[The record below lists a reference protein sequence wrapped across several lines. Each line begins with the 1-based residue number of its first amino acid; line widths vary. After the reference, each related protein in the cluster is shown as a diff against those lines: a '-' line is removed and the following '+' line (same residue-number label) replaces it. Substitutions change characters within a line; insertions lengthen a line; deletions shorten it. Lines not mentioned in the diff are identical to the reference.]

1 LTATGGSHTPLP
13 PLLTNRLR
21 TTWASRSPALLFAVK
36 SALAAGISWEIT
48 DLLLGEEAAALAM
61 ISSVV
66 VVQVTSWQTARRGIE
81 RLGGILIG
89 VILAFVVARFF
100 GLNIW
105 TITLIILSAQVIGMF
120 FQRRGPYL
128 ATQIPI
134 SAALALVLGATASE
148 YSLLRLLG
156 ALIGGV
162 VGTAISLLISPP
174 IYILRARDAVADLMA
189 QLAAEIPRLADAL
202 AGRLSETDTQQTYP
216 TIRALEQRVR
226 ATEQAY
232 TLGVDS
238 ARLSPWAFRA
248 RQMLED
254 YPDVLLALDRL
265 ARQMRRIAF
274 TINEPEAS
282 WREIAG
288 SQEWAGDYARV
299 LREIGETLATTAES
313 MRAPT
318 DTSPGAQPTAITAS
332 ERIGE
337 ARQRFSAWQAQ
348 LARDARSPDTSATS
362 SGRALML
369 RGAILTDLRRMLE
382 EAQDIVELAARPMP
396 MADD

>member
-1 LTATGGSHTPLP
+1 M
-13 PLLTNRLR
+13 
-21 TTWASRSPALLFAVK
+21 WASRSPTLLFALK
-36 SALAAGISWEIT
+36 SALAAGISWEIAN
-48 DLLLGEEAAALAM
+48 LLLGDEAAALAM

-89 VILAFVVARFF
+89 AVLAFVVARFF

-105 TITLIILSAQVIGMF
+105 TITLIILAAQIIGMF

-156 ALIGGV
+156 ALVGGV
-162 VGTAISLLISPP
+162 VGTVISLLISPP
-174 IYILRARDAVADLMA
+174 IYIFRARDAVADLMT
-189 QLAAEIPRLADAL
+189 QLAALIPRLAEAL
-202 AGRLSETDTQQTYP
+202 AGHLSEENTQEIYGA
-216 TIRALEQRVR
+216 IRALEQRVR

-238 ARLSPWAFRA
+238 ARLNPWALRA

-282 WREIAG
+282 WREIVR
-288 SQEWAGDYARV
+288 SQAWAEDYARA
-299 LREIGETLATTAES
+299 LREVGAILVTTAES
-313 MRAPT
+313 MRASSTPHHAGS
-318 DTSPGAQPTAITAS
+318 DAQPATPTMLA
-332 ERIGE
+332 RIEGIQ
-337 ARQRFSAWQAQ
+337 RQFGAWQAQ
-348 LARDARSPDTSATS
+348 LARDALPPDASAATS
-362 SGRALML
+362 GRVLML
-369 RGAILTDLRRMLE
+369 RGAILTDLRRMLD
-382 EAQDIVELAARPMP
+382 EAQDIVELAAHPAP
-396 MADD
+396 LHHEGE

>member
-1 LTATGGSHTPLP
+1 
-13 PLLTNRLR
+13 
-21 TTWASRSPALLFAVK
+21 
-36 SALAAGISWEIT
+36 
-48 DLLLGEEAAALAM
+48 M

-89 VILAFVVARFF
+89 AVLAFVVARFF

-105 TITLIILSAQVIGMF
+105 TITLIILAAQVIGTF

-156 ALIGGV
+156 ALVGGV
-162 VGTAISLLISPP
+162 VGTVISLLISPP
-174 IYILRARDAVADLMA
+174 IYIFRARDAVADLMA
-189 QLAAEIPRLADAL
+189 QLAALIPRLADAL
-202 AGRLSETDTQQTYP
+202 VGHLSEANTQETYL

-274 TINEPEAS
+274 TINEPELS
-282 WREIAG
+282 WREIVR
-288 SQEWAGDYARV
+288 SQAWADDYARV
-299 LREIGETLATTAES
+299 LREVGEILVTTAKS
-313 MRAPT
+313 MRA
-318 DTSPGAQPTAITAS
+318 SSASHNNAQPAAPTLLA
-332 ERIGE
+332 RIE
-337 ARQRFSAWQAQ
+337 DTLRQFGAWQAQ
-348 LARDARSPDTSATS
+348 LARDALPPDASAATS
-362 SGRALML
+362 GRVLML

-382 EAQDIVELAARPMP
+382 EAQDIVELAARPTP
-396 MADD
+396 PHSGG

>member
-1 LTATGGSHTPLP
+1 M
-13 PLLTNRLR
+13 
-21 TTWASRSPALLFAVK
+21 WASRSPTLLFALK
-36 SALAAGISWEIT
+36 SALAAGISWEIA
-48 DLLLGEEAAALAM
+48 DLLLGDEAAALAM
-61 ISSVV
+61 ISSVI
-66 VVQVTSWQTARRGIE
+66 VVQVTSWQTARRGVE

-89 VILAFVVARFF
+89 VALAFVVARFF

-105 TITLIILSAQVIGMF
+105 TITLIILAAQVIGMF

-134 SAALALVLGATASE
+134 SAALALVLGATATE

-156 ALIGGV
+156 ALVGGV

-174 IYILRARDAVADLMA
+174 IYIFRARDAVADLMT
-189 QLAAEIPRLADAL
+189 QVAALIPRLADAL
-202 AGRLSETDTQQTYP
+202 AGHLSEADTRETYT

-238 ARLSPWAFRA
+238 ARLNPWAMRA

-274 TINEPEAS
+274 TLNEPEAS
-282 WREIAG
+282 WGEIVR
-288 SQEWAGDYARV
+288 SQAWADDYARV
-299 LREIGETLATTAES
+299 LREVGEILVTTAES
-313 MRAPT
+313 MRA
-318 DTSPGAQPTAITAS
+318 SPQNNAQPAAS
-332 ERIGE
+332 AMLARIE
-337 ARQRFSAWQAQ
+337 DTQRQFGVWQAD
-348 LARDARSPDTSATS
+348 LARDALPPDASATT
-362 SGRALML
+362 SGRVLML
-369 RGAILTDLRRMLE
+369 RGTILTDLRRMIE
-382 EAQDIVELAARPMP
+382 EAQDIVELAARPVP
-396 MADD
+396 HRIE